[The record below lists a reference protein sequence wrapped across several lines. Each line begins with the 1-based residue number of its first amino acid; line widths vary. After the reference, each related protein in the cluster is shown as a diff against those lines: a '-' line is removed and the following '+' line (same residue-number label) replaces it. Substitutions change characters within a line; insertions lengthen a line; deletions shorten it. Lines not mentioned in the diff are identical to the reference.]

1 MSISRYRITQTPSNT
16 ATNTPTNTASNTE
29 CPTTP
34 TTTPTPST
42 TPICLQGTGLTASS
56 AVKLVS
62 SGSTVYIGAFNATQY
77 NGTPISNFFSI
88 NQNGSLSLSAAS
100 VNSQVSEILLQ
111 TDGKIMIGGSFTTV
125 SGVSRNGIARMN
137 ADGTLDTTFVVGTGF
152 AGPAVSPQ
160 TIAQNSSGD
169 YFVGGLFTSYSG
181 VARNNIIK
189 LKSNGSV
196 DNTFSVGA
204 GTSTLVQSILVQPD
218 DKVILAGWF
227 VSYSSTT
234 ANRIVRLNTNGTID
248 NTFNSGTGFNN
259 DVWHAIRQP
268 DGKIVCVGSFTSYNG
283 TAVDRMVRLNS
294 GGTIDTSFTSLGFD
308 NLITDVAIDV
318 DGNYIVAGYFTTYNG
333 ITQNRILKLNPD
345 GTLFAGWNSGSGIS
359 TQAQRALATFPDK
372 KIMVGGGNN
381 QTYNGYIATELF
393 LLDEYGTFI
402 NCNVI
407 PITPTRT
414 PTQTQTPEPS
424 AEITPT
430 NTATPTITPTMTSTP
445 PVITPT
451 QTQTNT
457 GTLTNTP
464 TTTSTPTN
472 TATPTLTPSITATQT
487 QTATPTS
494 TSPVITPTNTATNT
508 ETPTNTATQTNTP
521 SLTPTNTPSMT
532 GFTAPCVCLEIT
544 AYNTDPE
551 GPAGSIE
558 YNNCFG
564 VLVGEIFL
572 TTGTR
577 YRCVD
582 YTGGVI
588 QVFNSTNVSYS
599 IASGYNCSSGTC
611 PTSTVIPLATPTPTP
626 TITQTQT
633 STPSATIEATP
644 TNTPTQTNTD
654 TPTSTPTNTSTP
666 TGTPEITPSM
676 TQTNTSTATPTSTS
690 TCSNYNI
697 EGAPSIDA
705 EWIECDGTP
714 NSGTITT
721 AIVVCAQTGSVYQT
735 GGAGNIIQLGACF
748 SITPTPSMTQ
758 TSTPPIT
765 PTNTPTNTAT
775 MTNTP
780 TNTATNTSTPTNTP
794 TGTPP
799 VEECSF
805 VVVNTQPSLDI
816 PIYDVYV
823 NGVQVVYSSGGNWTI
838 TPSNSPGTFTTSQT
852 GATQTVL
859 VYYST
864 NIAGQRIEILDCD
877 EITQCQ
883 NINPGGGIATFTN
896 VVVNCGC
903 YWSINGYDGTC

>member
-1 MSISRYRITQTPSNT
+1 MIRFRITQTPSNT

-56 AVKLVS
+56 VVKLVS
-62 SGSTVYIGAFNATQY
+62 SGSTAYIGAFGATEY

-111 TDGKIMIGGSFTTV
+111 TDGKTMIGGSFTTV
-125 SGVSRNGIARMN
+125 EGVSRNSIARMN
-137 ADGTLDTTFVVGTGF
+137 ADGTLDTTFIVGTGF
-152 AGPAVSPQ
+152 GGVVSSIQ
-160 TIAQNSSGD
+160 SIAKNSSGD
-169 YFVGGLFTSYSG
+169 YFVGGLFSSYSG

-204 GTSTLVQSILVQPD
+204 GVNTLVQSILVQPD

-259 DVWHAIRQP
+259 DVWDAITQP
-268 DGKIVCVGSFTSYNG
+268 DGKIVCVGSFGSYNG
-283 TAVDRMVRLNS
+283 TSVDRMVRLNS
-294 GGTIDTSFTSLGFD
+294 GGTIDTSFTSLGFN

-333 ITQNRILKLNPD
+333 ITQNRIVKLNPD
-345 GTLFAGWNSGSGIS
+345 GTLFAGWNSGSGIP

-372 KIMVGGGNN
+372 KIIVGGPSN
-381 QTYNGYIATELF
+381 QTYNGYIASELF
-393 LLDEYGTFI
+393 LLNEYGTFI

-414 PTQTQTPEPS
+414 PTATPTPEPS
-424 AEITPT
+424 VEITPT
-430 NTATPTITPTMTSTP
+430 NTATPTTTPTQTTSSTIGATPTNTQTSTP
-445 PVITPT
+445 TIT

-457 GTLTNTP
+457 E
-464 TTTSTPTN
+464 TPTN
-472 TATPTLTPSITATQT
+472 TPSITATQT
-487 QTATPTS
+487 QTNTPTSTSPVITPTITSTPTTTPTNTSTQTQTNTPTS

-508 ETPTNTATQTNTP
+508 ETPTPSITASQTQTQTNT
-521 SLTPTNTPSMT
+521 
-532 GFTAPCVCLEIT
+532 G
-544 AYNTDPE
+544 
-551 GPAGSIE
+551 
-558 YNNCFG
+558 
-564 VLVGEIFL
+564 
-572 TTGTR
+572 
-577 YRCVD
+577 
-582 YTGGVI
+582 
-588 QVFNSTNVSYS
+588 
-599 IASGYNCSSGTC
+599 
-611 PTSTVIPLATPTPTP
+611 
-626 TITQTQT
+626 
-633 STPSATIEATP
+633 TP

-654 TPTSTPTNTSTP
+654 TPTSTPTNTSTQ

-721 AIVVCAQTGSVYQT
+721 SIVVCAQTGSVYQT

-780 TNTATNTSTPTNTP
+780 TNTSTNTSTPTNTP

-852 GATQTVL
+852 GNTQTVA
-859 VYYST
+859 VYYSS

-896 VVVNCGC
+896 VVIRCGC

>member
-1 MSISRYRITQTPSNT
+1 MIVNISPTPSNT
-16 ATNTPTNTASNTE
+16 ATNTPTNTATGSP
-29 CPTTP
+29 CPTLTP
-34 TTTPTPST
+34 

-56 AVKLVS
+56 VVKLVS
-62 SGSTVYIGAFNATQY
+62 SGSTAYIGAFGATQY

-100 VNSQVSEILLQ
+100 VNSQVGEILLQ
-111 TDGKIMIGGSFTTV
+111 TDGKIMIGGDFTTV
-125 SGVSRNGIARMN
+125 SGVSRNRIARMN
-137 ADGTLDTTFVVGTGF
+137 ANGTLDTSFVVGTGF
-152 AGPAVSPQ
+152 GTSVGVSIQ

-248 NTFNSGTGFNN
+248 NTFSSGSGFNA

-283 TAVDRMVRLNS
+283 TLVDRMVRLNS
-294 GGTIDTSFTSLGFD
+294 GGTIDTSFTSLGFND
-308 NLITDVAIDV
+308 LITDVDIDV
-318 DGNYIVAGYFTTYNG
+318 DGNYIVAGRFTTYNG
-333 ITQNRILKLNPD
+333 ITQNRIVKLNPD
-345 GTLFAGWNSGSGIS
+345 GTLFTGWNSGSGIS

-372 KIMVGGGNN
+372 KIMVGGPNN
-381 QTYNGYIATELF
+381 QTYNGYIAGELF

-414 PTQTQTPEPS
+414 PTQTQTPS
-424 AEITPT
+424 ITPESTLTPTATST
-430 NTATPTITPTMTSTP
+430 NTPSQTATL
-445 PVITPT
+445 T
-451 QTQTNT
+451 QTQTPSAT
-457 GTLTNTP
+457 IGSTATQTPSQTATLTP
-464 TTTSTPTN
+464 TTTPTLTVCPETNNCMAFTITGATEEFFPSIEYNNCYGTLIAEAFTTNGTRYRCVQFVMGVPQIFSYTGMEEPTIYGGNCNSFECPGGVVPLTPTP
-472 TATPTLTPSITATQT
+472 TPTLTQT
-487 QTATPTS
+487 QTPS
-494 TSPVITPTNTATNT
+494 
-508 ETPTNTATQTNTP
+508 NTATQTNTP

-564 VLVGEIFL
+564 VLVGEIFT

-588 QVFNSTNVSYS
+588 QVFSSTNVNYS

-644 TNTPTQTNTD
+644 TNTQTQTNT
-654 TPTSTPTNTSTP
+654 P
-666 TGTPEITPSM
+666 
-676 TQTNTSTATPTSTS
+676 TQTT
-690 TCSNYNI
+690 
-697 EGAPSIDA
+697 
-705 EWIECDGTP
+705 
-714 NSGTITT
+714 
-721 AIVVCAQTGSVYQT
+721 
-735 GGAGNIIQLGACF
+735 
-748 SITPTPSMTQ
+748 TQ
-758 TSTPPIT
+758 TI
-765 PTNTPTNTAT
+765 TPTNTAT
-775 MTNTP
+775 PTP
-780 TNTATNTSTPTNTP
+780 S
-794 TGTPP
+794 P
-799 VEECSF
+799 VSECISY

-838 TPSNSPGTFTTSQT
+838 TPANSPGTFTTSQT

-859 VYYST
+859 VYYGA
-864 NIAGQRIEILDCD
+864 NIAGQRIEILDCN
-877 EITQCQ
+877 ETTTCQ
-883 NINPGGGIATFTN
+883 NINPGGGIATFTD
-896 VVVNCGC
+896 VAVGCGC